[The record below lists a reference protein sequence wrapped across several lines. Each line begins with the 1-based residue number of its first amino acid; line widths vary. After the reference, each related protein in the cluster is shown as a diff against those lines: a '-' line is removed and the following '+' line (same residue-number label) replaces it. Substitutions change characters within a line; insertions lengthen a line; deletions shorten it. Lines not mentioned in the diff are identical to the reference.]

1 VLGFMKKNIIMIII
15 IVFIF
20 VAFSMRAK
28 GTSAGPTTYTR
39 MRDEMGTFVGVLASY
54 RPHDIANNF
63 KDEPLLVGKFYNIP
77 ETYNAYVRGFMGSRH
92 NLIVSID
99 LVGGGVYVGF
109 FDDARLLDRKKG
121 EDLQKKFA
129 KTGEYFSNCA
139 GDPYISGGTIL
150 KYAFN
155 IPSIDLVNRRI
166 LSSRD
171 IIVLDLTSSND
182 DIVIFQT
189 GK

>member
-1 VLGFMKKNIIMIII
+1 MKKNIIMIII
-15 IVFIF
+15 IAFIF

-28 GTSAGPTTYTR
+28 GPSAGPTTYTI
-39 MRDEMGTFVGVLASY
+39 MRGEMRTLVGVLASY
-54 RPHDIANNF
+54 RPLDIANNF

-77 ETYNAYVRGFMGSRH
+77 ETYNAYVRGLMGSQHNLH

-121 EDLQKKFA
+121 ENLQKKFA

-150 KYAFN
+150 TYAFN